1 MRFHRLI
8 TLGCVVAAASTGVV
22 ACGSDDDSSGGG
34 GGGGGDSAGGGE
46 LHIYSSLPLEGA
58 QRGQSTALVNGAKLA
73 LEQAGGKAG
82 DYTIKYTSLSD
93 ASAQAG
99 NWTPELTSANA
110 RKAAQDDKTAV
121 YIGEFNSG
129 ASAVSIPILN
139 EGGVPQ
145 ISPSNTAVGLTSDAA
160 GADKGEPDKY
170 YPAGTRTYTRIV
182 HKDTIQV
189 AALATIMKEDG
200 CTNVAIANDKEVY
213 GAGLARNVES
223 AAKGQG
229 LKIDFNEG
237 IDPKAANYRSLAS
250 RAKGDG
256 VDCFAF
262 SGTTSN
268 NAAQIFKDFSA
279 AIPDAKLYGP
289 DGVAEAAFTD
299 PKEGGI
305 PSSVGAKTTLTV
317 ATLAPDKYPP
327 EGQEFFKQ
335 YGEKYGDDTPD
346 PYAIYGYEAM
356 NLALDAIKRAGSGDK
371 EKILEALFATKD
383 RKSVLGTYSIDEN
396 GDTSLTDYGVYKIEG
411 GELTFDK
418 TVKAQT

>member
-1 MRFHRLI
+1 LRFHRFI

-22 ACGSDDDSSGGG
+22 ACGDDDNSSGGG
-34 GGGGGDSAGGGE
+34 GGGSDSAGGGE

-82 DYTIKYTSLSD
+82 DFTIKYTSLSD

-182 HKDTIQV
+182 PKDTIQG

>member
-1 MRFHRLI
+1 LRFHRLI

-22 ACGSDDDSSGGG
+22 ACGDDDDSGGG

-82 DYTIKYTSLSD
+82 DFTIKYTSLSD

-182 HKDTIQV
+182 PKDTIQG

-396 GDTSLTDYGVYKIEG
+396 GDTSLTDYGVYKIEN